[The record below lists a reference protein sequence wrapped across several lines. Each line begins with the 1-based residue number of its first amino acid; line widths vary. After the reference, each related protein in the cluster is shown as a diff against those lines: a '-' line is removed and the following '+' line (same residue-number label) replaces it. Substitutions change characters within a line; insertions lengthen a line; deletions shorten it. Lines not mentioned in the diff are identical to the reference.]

1 MGIVCVHW
9 VADHLVNLKLVM
21 KTKIVSLLI
30 IILLVG
36 CGDRPPQPNVKCAYS
51 NGDVVYH
58 KVDNVQIVVT
68 DVWSSCT
75 YNGRY
80 LGDDGEFEHIVFEE
94 YEVRSDTTI
103 Q

>member
-1 MGIVCVHW
+1 
-9 VADHLVNLKLVM
+9 M

-94 YEVRSDTTI
+94 YEDRSDTTN
-103 Q
+103 QCR